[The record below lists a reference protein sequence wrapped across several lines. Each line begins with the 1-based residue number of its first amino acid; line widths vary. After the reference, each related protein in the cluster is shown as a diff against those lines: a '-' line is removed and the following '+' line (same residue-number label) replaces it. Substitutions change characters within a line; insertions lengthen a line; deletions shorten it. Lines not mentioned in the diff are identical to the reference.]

1 MAGRPGAVAALV
13 TWALLAGCASNLP
26 TAVGLQRGNR
36 LQLQESIST
45 QQDVFAL
52 LGPPG
57 DVLDMPRLAVPAAV
71 RDRCM
76 AWDQRA
82 IRVIVYVDSYLN
94 PADRQAWGQETEVF
108 FRPDG
113 RVCTWVVWTWP
124 KGLRGRETMTLKG

>member
-1 MAGRPGAVAALV
+1 MPGRLGTGSTLV
-13 TWALLAGCASNLP
+13 TLALLAGCASNLP

-36 LQLQESIST
+36 LQLQENIST

-57 DVLDMPRLAVPAAV
+57 EVLDMPRLAVPAAV

-82 IRVIVYVDSYLN
+82 IRAIVYVDSYLN

-108 FRPDG
+108 LRPDG
-113 RVCTWVVWTWP
+113 RVCTWVVWTWH